1 MANPPQKG
9 LAPAPKAK
17 PNAPQTPF
25 SNPARRLEYPKT
37 DWEKMEWSEVGSRAL
52 SNLPRS
58 AWTAIKGL
66 NPVNMITGVAPIL
79 VGVMRKAGLRDDVN
93 RDPAV
98 IAARQGGA
106 AWQAYYRKH
115 GGTFKPGKGLQN
127 AEDSR
132 QSVLNT
138 AQSRLRQAEAAD
150 RSLINLFN
158 MYGKRYGSMAGFKE
172 ALATDPLSVIMDFNT
187 AARMGSFGARAGN
200 LTKTANFVDK
210 WVVKPTDPFTVPLV
224 GAKVTAKATGK
235 VVGLVKKVPENKI
248 FANGQFTPAAVA
260 ALKVAF
266 PNLTQADLRNP
277 TLQRAMID
285 TMSSRGI
292 TPAAARQALA
302 THHNVTIPTSR
313 LTGKAPARS
322 PSQAR
327 MNQATKEAQ
336 AGIEGTVETNF
347 PHKNEDIG
355 IRLKEAETKARDTV
369 DQQYTAA
376 RQIPGE
382 FDPAAAQVIET
393 NIDAAIRQ
401 AYPQYK
407 SANLP
412 GNTFPQGMEVINDF
426 RLNLPKEAGEHG
438 LTMGLLDD
446 KRHGILKRYRGENAA
461 AGRDRYLL
469 GVIQDGFDKGIE
481 AAIQGGLFK
490 GDSTDLLKTWGQ
502 ARASN
507 AAYRNYFSGT
517 DRFGNPDLVSQAL
530 GMADKGNFDKA
541 GNHLIN
547 GMFDP
552 QTGTMIPDA
561 PRVWEQI
568 HTVDPTLGAAV
579 DSGVRRKVADQ
590 VATGKID
597 VPTANQTM
605 SAFSTDGKTAF
616 TPEQQSTIRQVGELK
631 GTLETTPTGK
641 ESPILDTAKRMASSA
656 SSGAVGGYAL
666 SGVTGL
672 PPQVTMP
679 TVGAVQ
685 AIGREAYDIARG
697 PSVELSGTVPAQRAR
712 PYGELVPS
720 KAPIGVEV
728 PARLGMREEQ
738 AQEEARRQEI
748 AAQNVGPTTQIAP
761 PEQVVEDVEQNV
773 SFEQPAAAQPA
784 GIDEEDL
791 VIGEVGK
798 LQRATGGRV
807 GYASGGTIKKTSHEE
822 LVQRLINKAKHVKR
836 QTDNTTKPLLNV
848 DDSAIVRALS
858 VAQRGV

>member
-1 MANPPQKG
+1 MANAPQQKG
-9 LAPAPKAK
+9 LAPKTRGPRDPFA
-17 PNAPQTPF
+17 NAPQ
-25 SNPARRLEYPKT
+25 RLEYPKT

-52 SNLPRS
+52 SNLPGS

-187 AARMGSFGARAGN
+187 AARMGSFGARVSKFG
-200 LTKTANFVDK
+200 KTADFVDK
-210 WVVKPTDPFTVPLV
+210 WVVKPTDPFTVPIV
-224 GAKVTAKATGK
+224 GAKVAAKVAGK
-235 VVGLVKKVPENKI
+235 AVGLVRKVPEGRI
-248 FANGQFTPAAVA
+248 FANGKFTPAAMA
-260 ALKVAF
+260 ALKGAF
-266 PNLTQADLRNP
+266 PNLKPSDLSNP
-277 TLQRAMID
+277 GLQKILVE

-292 TPAAARQALA
+292 TPAAAKQALA
-302 THHNVTIPTSR
+302 DYYKVTMPTSR
-313 LTGKAPARS
+313 LTGKAPRRAPAKS
-322 PSQAR
+322 ETNR
-327 MNQATKEAQ
+327 MVSDAQ
-336 AGIEGTVETNF
+336 TAIQKNVDTNF

-355 IRLKEAETKARDTV
+355 IRLKEAESKARDAV
-369 DQQYTAA
+369 DEQYTAA

-530 GMADKGNFDKA
+530 AMADKSHFDKA
-541 GNHLIN
+541 GSHLIN

-552 QTGTMIPDA
+552 QTGTMLPDA

-568 HTVDPTLGAAV
+568 HTVDPNLGAAV
-579 DSGVRRKVADQ
+579 DSGVRRTVANQ

-605 SAFSTDGKTAF
+605 SAFSTNGKAAF
-616 TPEQQSTIRQVGELK
+616 TPEQQTTVRQVGELK
-631 GTLETTPTGK
+631 GTLDTVPAGK
-641 ESPILDTAKRMASSA
+641 ESPILDAAKRMATSA
-656 SSGAVGGYAL
+656 GTGSLAGYAISGA
-666 SGVTGL
+666 TGL
-672 PPQVTMP
+672 PPQITIP
-679 TVGAVQ
+679 ATGALRSLAPE
-685 AIGREAYDIARG
+685 AIDIARG
-697 PSVELSGTVPAQRAR
+697 PSVERSGVVPAERAR
-712 PYGELVPS
+712 PYQEAVPDKVS
-720 KAPIGVEV
+720 FPSQIL
-728 PARLGMREEQ
+728 PRLSIREQQ
-738 AQEEARRQEI
+738 AEEEAKRKAV
-748 AAQNVGPTTQIAP
+748 AAQNVGPTTQVVKP
-761 PEQVVEDVEQNV
+761 GEMVEDVEQNV

-791 VIGEVGK
+791 VIGEVGEP
-798 LQRATGGRV
+798 QRATGGRV